1 MSQSVREFMGIGAQ
15 GIGASQTAQKPGL
28 RETFKEFFKKD
39 NLKKAMKDAVTA
51 ATPFNLAPLAEVI
64 NPKPN
69 VQEAL
74 QLFDRP
80 NPGGLMMADN
90 PLIQQGIENL
100 KDIGPAAQLYAA
112 VGPGFQN
119 AAAFADEKFG
129 SGNIPKAYG
138 GAMPNELF
146 GVPLGPL
153 GGGIY
158 MPNPESVT
166 AGVDNEFLAKQKLQD
181 DYVTPLF
188 HEIAHLAIEGQA
200 IDPSYKT
207 GTGGIGA
214 GSEELPV
221 MLSDAIYGQGGV
233 KSELVQS
240 GFATPEG
247 EITQEGVAAL
257 QGQNLPRPVM
267 EALGMAPENPNL
279 MSGPFQIPEIQEGLL
294 SQYQLDRRKQ
304 FEQDLAGFQS
314 DFASNMNLLTGGQ
327 AITDAELDQAFRF
340 FSPTQYY
347 AGPEGQSLQVS
358 GTGTNPYLSKLS
370 PFIDNFNALLPSLG
384 SLSRTREGVVTD
396 FDFGLGS
403 GRFLTPGGSAATAMA
418 PSTTFDPSGI
428 GLSSY
433 GLDYFGPNYS
443 IGGGNVATPL
453 SYTGPQVANLTG
465 R

>member
-1 MSQSVREFMGIGAQ
+1 MSQSVREFMGVGAQ

-28 RETFKEFFKKD
+28 RETFKKFFEKD
-39 NLKKAMKDAVTA
+39 NLKKAMTTTQTVKNALGA
-51 ATPFNLAPLAEVI
+51 ALPFKGAMAAMGDII
-64 NPKPN
+64 NPKPD

-74 QLFDRP
+74 QLFDKP
-80 NPGGLMMADN
+80 NVGGLMMADN
-90 PLIQQGIENL
+90 PLIQQGMENL
-100 KDIGPAAQLYAA
+100 KD
-112 VGPGFQN
+112 VGPIAQYI
-119 AAAFADEKFG
+119 AFAPKLGNFIPG
-129 SGNIPKAYG
+129 SSQTTYG
-138 GAMPNELF
+138 SVMPEVF
-146 GVPLGPL
+146 
-153 GGGIY
+153 GGGI
-158 MPNPESVT
+158 MVAKKPESILQGQT
-166 AGVDNEFLAKQKLQD
+166 PETMDLATKLQLQD
-181 DYVTPLF
+181 EYVTPLF
-188 HEIAHLAIEGQA
+188 HEVAHLGIEGTGKLT
-200 IDPSYKT
+200 DDFGYKL
-207 GTGGIGA
+207 GTGIIGP

-221 MLSDAIYGQGGV
+221 MLSDAIYGQGTFGDQV
-233 KSELVQS
+233 NSILVQS

-247 EITQEGVAAL
+247 EVTQEGVAAL

-340 FSPTQYY
+340 FSPVQYY

-403 GRFLTPGGSAATAMA
+403 GRFLTPGGSAATAVA

-433 GLDYFGPNYS
+433 GLDYFGPNYQ
-443 IGGGNVATPL
+443 IGM
-453 SYTGPQVANLTG
+453 
-465 R
+465 